1 MFKVSYLPPLIF
13 LFFAVL
19 TCASCGTYR
28 TGSGSYRGMGT
39 LRPPSDYA
47 ESPEP
52 SGQIDEA
59 ESVDARQKLSERS
72 QYVPRYAFKLFWP
85 VSQVRVNRGF
95 HPPEDPSHSGID
107 LGGKRGSPILAAH
120 EGVVIYIGQN
130 FRGYGKMILVEY
142 DDEWATLYSHLDDF
156 NVTENTIVMPGDQIG
171 TMGSTGRAT
180 GVHLHFE
187 VMHNR
192 QPMDPLQLLTRPT
205 NFADKKS
212 KRRRTLKRTSREK
225 AL

>member
-1 MFKVSYLPPLIF
+1 MN
-13 LFFAVL
+13 
-19 TCASCGTYR
+19 CASCGTYR

-47 ESPEP
+47 ESSEL

-59 ESVDARQKLSERS
+59 ESVGARQKLSERS
-72 QYVPRYAFKLFWP
+72 QYIPRYAFKLYWP

-95 HPPEDPSHSGID
+95 SPPEDPSHSGLD

-120 EGVVIYIGQN
+120 EGVVIYLGQN

-142 DDEWATLYSHLDDF
+142 DSEWATLYSHLDEF
-156 NVTENTIVMPGDQIG
+156 NVAENTIVFPGDQIG

-187 VMHNR
+187 LMHNR
-192 QPMDPLQLLTRPT
+192 KPMDPLQLLTRPT
-205 NFADKKS
+205 NFANGNSTTQSPLSKS
-212 KRRRTLKRTSREK
+212 SAKSVAQPRRNRGKYTQK
-225 AL
+225 